1 MRAVYR
7 VLAVKGVEIKHS
19 LVVAQDEN
27 EARLKVLA
35 PLVDEIEDWD
45 VNVVELG
52 RFVREE

>member
-1 MRAVYR
+1 
-7 VLAVKGVEIKHS
+7 VKGVEIKHS